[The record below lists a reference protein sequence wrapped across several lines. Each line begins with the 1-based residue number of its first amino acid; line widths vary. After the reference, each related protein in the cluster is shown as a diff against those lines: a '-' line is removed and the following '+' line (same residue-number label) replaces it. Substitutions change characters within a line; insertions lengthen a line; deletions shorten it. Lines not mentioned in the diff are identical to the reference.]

1 MNEKELKIILNN
13 IHNAADSI
21 ELLAF
26 DHYPSYS
33 ECKDSDIRDMFY
45 QLLNMSG
52 KLYSKIKEVR
62 GNV

>member
-26 DHYPSYS
+26 DNYPLTQ
-33 ECKDSDIRDMFY
+33 CKDGDIWVMFR
-45 QLLNMSG
+45 QLLEMTTT
-52 KLYSKIKEVR
+52 LYSKIREVR